1 MAFTY
6 VGVVGGYKDS
16 DGNNAS
22 GTVKIELPRTITNGG
37 QSFTSTTVTL
47 QNGQIPSG
55 TQVPALNDPGTY
67 PLIAEGYKVTETI
80 NGLVNV
86 RYVYVRSGDSAV
98 YLGGTVP
105 APAADPAAAVDA
117 HEQKADP
124 HPVYLTEAE
133 ADGLYAAAG
142 HDHDADYAAIDHDH
156 DSDYA
161 AAGHTHGM
169 GDVTGLEDALSGK
182 ADTGHLHAL
191 DISDITGLA
200 AALDD
205 LDQRLSALEGSGEG

>member
-105 APAADPAAAVDA
+105 APAADPAAAVEA

-142 HDHDADYAAIDHDH
+142 HA
-156 DSDYA
+156 
-161 AAGHTHGM
+161 HGM
-169 GDVTGLEDALSGK
+169 EDVTGLEDALSGK

-205 LDQRLSALEGSGEG
+205 LDQRLSALEG

>member
-6 VGVVGGYKDS
+6 VPVVGTYEYE
-16 DGNNAS
+16 DGTPAT
-22 GTVKIELPRTITNGG
+22 GTVKIEAPRPITNDGTT
-37 QSFTSTTVTL
+37 FTSITVTL
-47 QNGQIPSG
+47 VNGQIPGG
-55 TQVPALNDPGTY
+55 TQVPAFNDVGTY
-67 PLIAEGYKVTETI
+67 PFVEQGYKITETLD
-80 NGLVNV
+80 GKSSYHY
-86 RYVYVRSGDSAV
+86 RYVRNTDGVVDLGETLVRPEESG
-98 YLGGTVP
+98 
-105 APAADPAAAVDA
+105 AAAVA
-117 HEQKADP
+117 THEAKADP

-142 HDHDADYAAIDHDH
+142 H
-156 DSDYA
+156 
-161 AAGHTHGM
+161 THGM
-169 GDVTGLEDALSGK
+169 EDVTGLEDALSGK